1 MADQQ
6 LNIKLNVIDN
16 ASKAFTSVKNSIFW
30 DFFTIWD
37 ENSSIKTI
45 YLVIKVA
52 YASTGSG
59 FSQMLQD
66 IIFIEI
72 KPSKE
77 YRRELNALVITSILP
92 SSRANPD

>member
-1 MADQQ
+1 M
-6 LNIKLNVIDN
+6 
-16 ASKAFTSVKNSIFW
+16 
-30 DFFTIWD
+30 
-37 ENSSIKTI
+37 
-45 YLVIKVA
+45 A

-92 SSRANPD
+92 SSRANPDELGAKEHYPKKTFAIPFDPIKPYTNTL